1 MFLKSSSSST
11 IRRVVYFLSLSTVC
25 AQQLPTV
32 AEWTFVTSYGSFPS
46 KEVPPPGC
54 VCLTASCQQWDCPC
68 VCDRSAAMC
77 DENCCCDADCSA
89 SEVSRFKN
97 LGTCLPEG
105 PKNLSVVSCVSSE
118 ISKSLVYVN
127 PKSRMSVDSS
137 SSGADAV
144 LCVSVDN
151 TPLLGDFIADPGS
164 LEPSVLSLSG
174 VARPFSFKQ
183 VSSTAS
189 FPAGPSTAATTYFD
203 IGARIPRF
211 SGGFW
216 SMPQSISSQKTS
228 STGAA
233 CSLSAGTFVQFR
245 NDVSPPSQCFASKI
259 LTQEACDSFS
269 PLLYT
274 GTMIGSFPGAISAS
288 EFVSI
293 STTKVYSIDSATG
306 VVTLISPPA
315 TSSVFS
321 NVTGCSC
328 TNAVVGLSY
337 TVSYNSASQKITA
350 AGVTIVTTKLAQSV
364 SACGVKPL
372 SVPVSTSVTFVP
384 DIAPVVSSSTYSASS
399 EIFQGRSGGPG
410 YVRGSPILSGVIVS
424 SDGAVGSGVIQ
435 TSTTKTAIARSASPN
450 SFMKAYEN
458 LAGGVGFSLAGLT
471 IRGPKSGGSCA
482 AFPLTGTADSATLL
496 PVTFG
501 EDMAVSCEL
510 KLTRSQLQSLCSSLG
525 GAQSSTAT
533 YVGLGSV
540 STDSTSTATVSTHIG
555 SFGNAD
561 PWKTWQWHAINV
573 PTSGGSTGPSWD
585 SVNGRCSN
593 LVSGIDIEFLVAPI
607 GSALNPQFKIMASR
621 LSYST
626 STWSYTR
633 PDSQKQTF
641 LLTSTVTFTYYSKGD
656 LSTVYKPAPQIAPS
670 MPSDIWYPFGSSTS
684 EGKSQIFVSS
694 GASSAV
700 PAGIAAIAV
709 IVSCFALISL

>member
-1 MFLKSSSSST
+1 MRGFLNL
-11 IRRVVYFLSLSTVC
+11 VFLSVVL

-32 AEWTFVTSYGSFPS
+32 NEWTFVTSYGSFPS

-89 SEVSRFKN
+89 IEVARFKN

-105 PKNLSVVSCVSSE
+105 PKNLSVVSCVSSD

-164 LEPSVLSLSG
+164 LEPNVLSLSS

-183 VSSTAS
+183 ASSTTS
-189 FPAGPSTAATTYFD
+189 FPAGPSTSATAYFD
-203 IGARIPRF
+203 VGARIPKL

-233 CSLSAGTFVQFR
+233 CSLSVGTFVLFR
-245 NDVSPPSQCFASKI
+245 NDVSPPSQCFASKM
-259 LTQEACDSFS
+259 LTQDACDSFS

-274 GTMIGSFPGAISAS
+274 GTKIGTYPGAISAN

-293 STTKVYSIDSATG
+293 STTKIFSIDSATG
-306 VVTLISPPA
+306 VVTTANPPA
-315 TSSVFS
+315 TSSVYS
-321 NVTGCSC
+321 NSTGCSC
-328 TNAVVGLSY
+328 LNAVVGLSY

-350 AGVTIVTTKLAQSV
+350 VGVTIVTTDLAQSANV
-364 SACGVKPL
+364 CGVVPL
-372 SVPVSTSVTFVP
+372 SIPVSTSVTFVP
-384 DIAPVVSSSTYSASS
+384 DIAPIVSSSTYSTSS

-410 YVRGSPILSGVIVS
+410 YVRGSPVLSGVIVS
-424 SDGAVGSGVIQ
+424 SDGAVGSGIIQ

-450 SFMKAYEN
+450 SFMKAFEN

-471 IRGPKSGGSCA
+471 IRGPKAGGSCA
-482 AFPLTGTADSATLL
+482 AFPQAGTADSASLL

-533 YVGLGSV
+533 YIGLGSV
-540 STDSTSTATVSTHIG
+540 STDSSSTATISTHIG
-555 SFGNAD
+555 NFGNAD
-561 PWKTWQWHAINV
+561 PWKTWQWHAINL
-573 PTSGGSTGPSWD
+573 PTSGGSSGPAWD
-585 SVNGRCSN
+585 SVNGRCTN
-593 LVSGIDIEFLVAPI
+593 LVSGVDIEFLVAPI
-607 GSALNPQFKIMASR
+607 GSAQNPQFKIMASR

-656 LSTVYKPAPQIAPS
+656 LTTVYKPAPQIAPS
-670 MPSDIWYPFGSSTS
+670 MPSDIWYPFGSSTT

-694 GASSAV
+694 GSSSTV
-700 PAGIAAIAV
+700 PALFAALAV
-709 IVSCFALISL
+709 IVSCLTLIAL